1 LNDEI
6 NAAIREAARR
16 GRFTLD
22 AFTGELLDAPP
33 DVIEQPDPAPPRTGD
48 WDGGQ
53 RGPSSYTSPS
63 AGDMNALLRKGV
75 ARQRGF

>member
-1 LNDEI
+1 MSDEI

-33 DVIEQPDPAPPRTGD
+33 DVIEQPDPAPRKGD
-48 WDGGQ
+48 WDGGI
-53 RGPSSYTSPS
+53 RAAPPPPSPS
-63 AGDMNALLRKGV
+63 MNDVIRKSH
-75 ARQRGF
+75 QRTKGF